1 MAIFVTIIIIIRS
14 IEVLHHASLDYV
26 KFITLHFKKEHK
38 GNLKLIFTLI
48 VILQLIIMILDL
60 VQSSDNDDYLP
71 YIISIPIPKEIIST
85 INTTNDNSAPVP
97 PIPPIPLALIAPLAH
112 IDPIIEPEDVYSKM
126 KSILNNEDGV
136 DKKSVRKCID
146 DALRSVETL
155 LIRFKDAR

>member
-1 MAIFVTIIIIIRS
+1 
-14 IEVLHHASLDYV
+14 
-26 KFITLHFKKEHK
+26 
-38 GNLKLIFTLI
+38 
-48 VILQLIIMILDL
+48 MILDL
-60 VQSSDNDDYLP
+60 VQSSDNDDFLP

-85 INTTNDNSAPVP
+85 INTTNDNSNAPVP
-97 PIPPIPLALIAPLAH
+97 PIPPISLAPLAH

-126 KSILNNEDGV
+126 KSILNNEDGA

>member
-1 MAIFVTIIIIIRS
+1 
-14 IEVLHHASLDYV
+14 
-26 KFITLHFKKEHK
+26 
-38 GNLKLIFTLI
+38 
-48 VILQLIIMILDL
+48 MILDL

-85 INTTNDNSAPVP
+85 INTTNDNSNAPVP
-97 PIPPIPLALIAPLAH
+97 PISLALIAPLAH

>member
-1 MAIFVTIIIIIRS
+1 
-14 IEVLHHASLDYV
+14 
-26 KFITLHFKKEHK
+26 
-38 GNLKLIFTLI
+38 
-48 VILQLIIMILDL
+48 MILDL

-85 INTTNDNSAPVP
+85 INTTNDNSNAPVP
-97 PIPPIPLALIAPLAH
+97 PIPPISLALIAPLAH

-155 LIRFKDAR
+155 LIRFKEAK

>member
-1 MAIFVTIIIIIRS
+1 
-14 IEVLHHASLDYV
+14 
-26 KFITLHFKKEHK
+26 
-38 GNLKLIFTLI
+38 
-48 VILQLIIMILDL
+48 MILDL
-60 VQSSDNDDYLP
+60 VRSSDNDDFLP